1 MGGPASTISGLCCPV
16 PSGCASGPSIPLPRY
31 VAVTELNGKRQ
42 RNALTAAERSLEA
55 LGTGDGERA
64 TRVAG
69 KAFDLDQLDLFTA
82 LPAAVAAAADD
93 LTTSG
98 KVEADTWYALETAVG
113 PGPLQYL
120 IQEMRG

>member
-1 MGGPASTISGLCCPV
+1 M
-16 PSGCASGPSIPLPRY
+16 
-31 VAVTELNGKRQ
+31 TELDGKRQ

-55 LGTGDGERA
+55 LGAGDGQRA
-64 TRVAG
+64 IRVVG

-82 LPAAVAAAADD
+82 LPAAVATAAND

-98 KVEADTWYALETAVG
+98 KVEAGTWDTLETAVG